1 MDGSMKN
8 PEELEKQIRR
18 FQSFKERTG
27 VSKSSSYSVHI
38 SFSSYDDNVFVE
50 LGGYDVGGWS
60 RHESFDTT
68 MDNLVSD
75 LTKKVDE
82 ADDITRYERWCPSCK
97 EYTDHDPETGKCQGY
112 IDWDQVSTCDEV
124 IEV

>member
-1 MDGSMKN
+1 MEN
-8 PEELEKQIRR
+8 LEELKMQIRR

-38 SFSSYDDNVFVE
+38 SFSAYDDNVFVE

-60 RHESFDTT
+60 RHECFDST
-68 MDNLVSD
+68 MDNLVTD

-82 ADDITRYERWCPSCK
+82 ADDITRYERWCPSCR
-97 EYTDHDPETGKCQGY
+97 EYTDHDPDTGKCQGY
-112 IDWDQVSTCDEV
+112 LGWGEENTCNEV